1 MAKVS
6 TFLYCLGTENQHNP
20 KGPINAIGILP
31 VLTPEFIPSAFSFAI
46 VVGIVGLE
54 KDRDHIL
61 NVCFKDNN
69 NNPLI
74 DSNDIR
80 ISVDTMKEGDLDL
93 PNEARGIIL
102 SMELRNAIL
111 REEGMYSTEIV
122 LDGKNLGEY
131 EIYAKAKAK

>member
-31 VLTPEFIPSAFSFAI
+31 VLTPEFMPSAFSFAI

-74 DSNDIR
+74 DSKDIR
-80 ISVDTMKEGDLDL
+80 ISVDTMHGVEKCNFAWRRNVLNRDSFGWE
-93 PNEARGIIL
+93 EFRG
-102 SMELRNAIL
+102 
-111 REEGMYSTEIV
+111 V
-122 LDGKNLGEY
+122 WNLCQS
-131 EIYAKAKAK
+131 KS